1 MTKEWQKRWDYY
13 IYMKNMPQTCREPAG
28 YRQVPHP
35 VETNGRKKKIVYNL
49 NRVTYTYTC

>member
-35 VETNGRKKKIVYNL
+35 VETNGRKKKNVYNL